1 MPKKRK
7 TYPKLP
13 NGFGSIRYLGKNRR
27 NCYAVHPPAALD
39 ATGKAVRPPAICY
52 VDDWLKGFAV
62 LTACKAGTY
71 KPGME
76 NDLPVSP
83 TTDTDTLVTRILA
96 DYGTIKGVEGKHPEI
111 KKLTFA
117 EVYERFMAWKFAEGT
132 NYSKATK
139 SNYSAAY
146 SYCTTLYNKPFEDL
160 KATNLQ
166 EFIDNQKGLKK
177 GSLKAILVLF
187 NQMYKYAIYAEI
199 VSENK
204 SKFVKINKE
213 DDTEHGTAF
222 SEQELKILWKNSAD
236 TDVQLILIMCY
247 SGWRIGELENLE
259 VNLDKRYFQGGS
271 KTKAGKD
278 RIVPIHPCIY
288 NFVKSRI
295 DTDGILLNMNKVTY
309 RMFRFYPILEKLGIV
324 GSPKHTPHD
333 CRHTFS
339 ALCEKYGV
347 RENDRKRMLGHSFG
361 SDVTN
366 AVYGHR
372 TLEELRSEIKKIKV
386 PFVTNGKQPNQT
398 FVESVSSFV

>member
-27 NCYAVHPPAALD
+27 NCYAVHPPATLD
-39 ATGKAVRPPAICY
+39 AAGKAVRPPAICY

-62 LTACKAGTY
+62 LTAYKAGTY

-83 TTDTDTLVTRILA
+83 TADTDTLVSRILA
-96 DYGTIKGVEGKHPEI
+96 DYGMIKGVEDKHPEI
-111 KKLTFA
+111 KKLTFT
-117 EVYERFMAWKFAEGT
+117 EVYERFIAWKFAEGT

-146 SYCTTLYNKPFEDL
+146 SYCTTLYDKPFEDL

-222 SEQELKILWKNSAD
+222 SEQELKILWKNSANI
-236 TDVQLILIMCY
+236 DVQLILIMCY

-259 VNLDKRYFQGGS
+259 VNLDKRFFQGGS

-288 NFVKSRI
+288 DFVKSRI
-295 DTDGILLNMNKVTY
+295 DTDGTLLNMNKVTY
-309 RMFRFYPILEKLGIV
+309 RMFRFYPILEKLGMV

-339 ALCEKYGV
+339 ALCEKYSV

-361 SDVTN
+361 NDVTN

-386 PFVTNGKQPNQT
+386 PFVTNGK
-398 FVESVSSFV
+398 

>member
-27 NCYAVHPPAALD
+27 NCYAVHPPATLD

-52 VDDWLKGFAV
+52 VNDWLKGFAV
-62 LTACKAGTY
+62 LTAYKAGTY

-76 NDLPVSP
+76 NNLPVSP

-96 DYGTIKGVEGKHPEI
+96 DYGMIKGVEDKHPEI
-111 KKLTFA
+111 KKLTFT

-146 SYCTTLYNKPFEDL
+146 SYCTTLYDKSFEDL

-222 SEQELKILWKNSAD
+222 SEQELKVLWKNSAD

-247 SGWRIGELENLE
+247 SGWRIGELENL
-259 VNLDKRYFQGGS
+259 
-271 KTKAGKD
+271 
-278 RIVPIHPCIY
+278 
-288 NFVKSRI
+288 
-295 DTDGILLNMNKVTY
+295 
-309 RMFRFYPILEKLGIV
+309 
-324 GSPKHTPHD
+324 
-333 CRHTFS
+333 
-339 ALCEKYGV
+339 
-347 RENDRKRMLGHSFG
+347 
-361 SDVTN
+361 
-366 AVYGHR
+366 
-372 TLEELRSEIKKIKV
+372 
-386 PFVTNGKQPNQT
+386 
-398 FVESVSSFV
+398 

>member
-27 NCYAVHPPAALD
+27 NCYAVHPPATLD

-62 LTACKAGTY
+62 LTAYKAGTY

-83 TTDTDTLVTRILA
+83 TADTDTLVTRILA
-96 DYGTIKGVEGKHPEI
+96 DYGMIKGIADKHPEI

-146 SYCTTLYNKPFEDL
+146 SYCTTLYDKPFEDL

-278 RIVPIHPCIY
+278 RIVPIHPCIC

-295 DTDGILLNMNKVTY
+295 DTDGTLLNMNKVTY

-398 FVESVSSFV
+398 LVTNCD

>member
-27 NCYAVHPPAALD
+27 NCYAVHPPATINA
-39 ATGKAVRPPAICY
+39 AGKAVRPPAICY

-62 LTACKAGTY
+62 LTAYKAGTY

-96 DYGTIKGVEGKHPEI
+96 DYGMIKGVEGKHPEI
-111 KKLTFA
+111 KKLTFT
-117 EVYERFMAWKFAEGT
+117 EVYERFIAWKFAEGT

-146 SYCTTLYNKPFEDL
+146 SYCTTLYDKPFEDL

-204 SKFVKINKE
+204 SKFVKINKD

-222 SEQELKILWKNSAD
+222 SEQELKTLWQNSANI
-236 TDVQLILIMCY
+236 DVQLILIMCY

-295 DTDGILLNMNKVTY
+295 DTDGTLLNMNKVTY
-309 RMFRFYPILEKLGIV
+309 RMFRFYPILEKLGTV
-324 GSPKHTPHD
+324 GNPKHTPHD

-339 ALCEKYGV
+339 SLCEKYGV
-347 RENDRKRMLGHSFG
+347 RENDRKRLLGHAFG
-361 SDVTN
+361 NDITN

-386 PFVTNGKQPNQT
+386 PFVTNGN
-398 FVESVSSFV
+398 S

>member
-27 NCYAVHPPAALD
+27 NCYAVHPPATLD
-39 ATGKAVRPPAICY
+39 AAGKAVRPPAICY

-83 TTDTDTLVTRILA
+83 TADTDTLVSRILA
-96 DYGTIKGVEGKHPEI
+96 DYGMIKGVEDKHPEI
-111 KKLTFA
+111 KKLTFT

-146 SYCTTLYNKPFEDL
+146 SYCTTLYDKPFEDL

-222 SEQELKILWKNSAD
+222 SEQELKILWKNSANI
-236 TDVQLILIMCY
+236 DVQLILIMCY

-259 VNLDKRYFQGGS
+259 VNLDKRFFQGGS

-288 NFVKSRI
+288 DFVKSRI
-295 DTDGILLNMNKVTY
+295 DTDGTLLNMNKVTY

-339 ALCEKYGV
+339 ALCEKNGV

-361 SDVTN
+361 NDVTN

-386 PFVTNGKQPNQT
+386 PFVTNGK
-398 FVESVSSFV
+398 

>member
-27 NCYAVHPPAALD
+27 NCYAVHPPATID
-39 ATGKAVRPPAICY
+39 AAGKAVRPPAICY

-62 LTACKAGTY
+62 LTAYKAGTY

-76 NDLPVSP
+76 NDLPISP
-83 TTDTDTLVTRILA
+83 IADTDTLVSRILA

-132 NYSKATK
+132 TYSKATK
-139 SNYSAAY
+139 SNYSASY
-146 SYCTTLYNKPFEDL
+146 SYCSVLYDRPFEGL
-160 KATNLQ
+160 KATDLQ
-166 EFIDNQKGLKK
+166 EFIDSQKKLKK
-177 GSLKAILVLF
+177 GSLKVILVLF

-204 SKFVKINKE
+204 SKYVKINKE

-222 SEQELKILWKNSAD
+222 SEQELKILWQNSAD
-236 TDVQLILIMCY
+236 IDVQLILIMCY
-247 SGWRIGELENLE
+247 SGWRIGEIENLE
-259 VNLDKRYFQGGS
+259 VNLEERYFKGGS
-271 KTKAGKD
+271 KTRAGKD
-278 RIVPIHPCIY
+278 RIVPIHPHIY
-288 NFVKSRI
+288 NFVRTRI
-295 DTDGILLNMNKVTY
+295 EADGTLLNMNKVTY
-309 RMFRFYPILEKLGIV
+309 RMFRFYPVLERLRIV
-324 GSPKHTPHD
+324 GDPKHTPHD

-347 RENDRKRMLGHSFG
+347 RENDRKRLLGHAFG
-361 SDVTN
+361 NDITN

-372 TLEELRSEIKKIKV
+372 TVEELRAEIKKIEV
-386 PFVTNGKQPNQT
+386 PFVTNCD
-398 FVESVSSFV
+398 

>member
-62 LTACKAGTY
+62 LTAYKAGTY

-96 DYGTIKGVEGKHPEI
+96 DYGTIKGVEDKHPEI

-117 EVYERFMAWKFAEGT
+117 EVYERFMVWKFAEGT

-146 SYCTTLYNKPFEDL
+146 SYCTTLYDKPFEDL

-222 SEQELKILWKNSAD
+222 SEQELKALWQNSAD
-236 TDVQLILIMCY
+236 IDVQLILIMCY

-259 VNLDKRYFQGGS
+259 VNLDKRFFQGGS

-295 DTDGILLNMNKVTY
+295 DTDGTLLNMNKVTY
-309 RMFRFYPILEKLGIV
+309 RMFRFYPILEKIGIV

-398 FVESVSSFV
+398 FVTNCD

>member
-27 NCYAVHPPAALD
+27 NCYAVHPPATLD
-39 ATGKAVRPPAICY
+39 AAGKAVRPPAICY

-62 LTACKAGTY
+62 LTAYKAGTY

-83 TTDTDTLVTRILA
+83 TTDTDTLVSRILA
-96 DYGTIKGVEGKHPEI
+96 DYGMIKGVEDKHPEI
-111 KKLTFA
+111 KKLTFT

-146 SYCTTLYNKPFEDL
+146 SYCTTLYDKPFEDL

-199 VSENK
+199 ASENK

-222 SEQELKILWKNSAD
+222 SEQELKILWKNSANI
-236 TDVQLILIMCY
+236 DVQLILIMCY

-259 VNLDKRYFQGGS
+259 INLDKRFFQGGS

-295 DTDGILLNMNKVTY
+295 DTDGTMLNMNKVTY

-361 SDVTN
+361 NDVTN

-372 TLEELRSEIKKIKV
+372 TLEELRSEIEKIKV
-386 PFVTNGKQPNQT
+386 PFVTNDKC
-398 FVESVSSFV
+398 